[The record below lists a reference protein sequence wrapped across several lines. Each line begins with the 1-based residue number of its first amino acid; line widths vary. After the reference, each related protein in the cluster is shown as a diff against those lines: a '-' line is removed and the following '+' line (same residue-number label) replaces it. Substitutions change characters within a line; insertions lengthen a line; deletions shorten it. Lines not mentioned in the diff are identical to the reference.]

1 MIGDDSVNLGGLSM
15 ARTPSTPGRA
25 DDNSSDDRTSDP
37 SAREIELLHVLVS
50 RTGTHVDA
58 QWGIHPQLKRDL
70 LPNEWKEVTDLMAK
84 VTDIVGR
91 RFAQVLSRAESTS
104 SGHA

>member
-1 MIGDDSVNLGGLSM
+1 MT
-15 ARTPSTPGRA
+15 RTPSTPDRA
-25 DDNSSDDRTSDP
+25 DDDSPNNRASDP

-58 QWGIHPQLKRDL
+58 QWGIHPQLKHDL

-84 VTDIVGR
+84 VTDIVGH

>member
-1 MIGDDSVNLGGLSM
+1 M
-15 ARTPSTPGRA
+15 ARTPSAPGQA
-25 DDNSSDDRTSDP
+25 DDNSSHDRIPDS

-50 RTGTHVDA
+50 RRGTHVDA
-58 QWGIHPQLKRDL
+58 QWAIHPQLKHDL

-84 VTDIVGR
+84 VTDIVGH
-91 RFAQVLSRAESTS
+91 RFAQVLSQAESTS